1 MTSPRIPALPPELYV
16 QKVHAQL
23 AAIVFSSH
31 DAIISKTLDGIVT
44 TWNESAEQLYG
55 YTVDEIVGHR
65 ADVLYPKARHQEET
79 AILEQIAR
87 GERLDQYVTD
97 RIHRDGSTVTVSLSA
112 SPIVDADGQI
122 VGAATISRDVG
133 RLRRV
138 EAKWRAMLEAA
149 PDAIVAVDQ
158 AGRITLVNAQTERLF
173 GYQREE
179 ILGQLVEMLVP
190 PQARGVH
197 PRHRMRYLSDP
208 KPRPMGAGLE
218 LSAMR
223 RDGTQFPAEISLSA
237 IETDE
242 GELVAAA
249 IRDVSERI
257 RFERQL
263 REKNLE
269 LEKAN
274 KAKDAFLASMSHELR
289 TPLNAIIGFTGTLL
303 MGMPGPLNEAQT
315 HQLQLVETSG
325 QHLLS
330 LINDLLDLAKIESGK
345 VEITPERIDYH
356 SVIEDV
362 VQSMG
367 PLAEQRGLALSAH
380 LPDEDCFA
388 IADKRALGQILIN
401 LVHNAI
407 KFTSEGEVRIELFRQ
422 SVEDQWTLTVSDTGP
437 GIADEEQARIF
448 GAFERSASVGKH
460 GDEGTG
466 LGLYISHKLA
476 ELMGFHIS
484 VRSSP
489 GTGSTFFVVPV
500 K

>member
-1 MTSPRIPALPPELYV
+1 MTQSLHL
-16 QKVHAQL
+16 QHHQL
-23 AAIVFSSH
+23 AAIVRSSH
-31 DAIISKTLDGIVT
+31 DAIISKTLDGVIV
-44 TWNESAEQLYG
+44 TWNEAAQELYG
-55 YTVDEIVGHR
+55 YQADEIIGR
-65 ADVLYPKARHQEET
+65 NAEILYPETRRQEET
-79 AILEQIAR
+79 AILQQISR
-87 GERLDQYVTD
+87 GERLDQYTTD
-97 RIHRDGSTVTVSLSA
+97 RIHANGSTVTVSLST
-112 SPIVDADGQI
+112 SPIVDASGRI

-158 AGRITLVNAQTERLF
+158 SGRITLVNAQTERLF
-173 GYQREE
+173 GYKREDL
-179 ILGQLVEMLVP
+179 LGQLVEILVP
-190 PQARGVH
+190 ESARDIH
-197 PRHRMRYLSDP
+197 PRHRMRYLGDP
-208 KPRPMGAGLE
+208 KPRPMGAGIE
-218 LSAMR
+218 LSALR

-242 GELVAAA
+242 GMLVAAA

-263 REKNLE
+263 REKNIE

-303 MGMPGPLNEAQT
+303 MGLPGPLNPEQT
-315 HQLQLVETSG
+315 HQLQLVENSG

-345 VEITPERIDYH
+345 VEITPETIDYH
-356 SVIEDV
+356 SVVRDV
-362 VQSMG
+362 VQSMR
-367 PLAEQRGLALSAH
+367 PLAEQRGIKLT
-380 LPDEDCFA
+380 
-388 IADKRALGQILIN
+388 ADMPGGECYGVADRRALGQILIN

-407 KFTSEGEVRIELFRQ
+407 KFTGEGEVRIALERG
-422 SVEDQWTLTVSDTGP
+422 SVRDKWTLQVSDTGP
-437 GIADEEQARIF
+437 GIAAEEQARIF
-448 GAFERSASVGKH
+448 GAFERSAATRKH

-476 ELMGFHIS
+476 ELMGYHIRVSS
-484 VRSSP
+484 VP
-489 GTGSTFFVVPV
+489 GEGSTFYVIPV
-500 K
+500 G

>member
-1 MTSPRIPALPPELYV
+1 MTQSLHLQHRL
-16 QKVHAQL
+16 L
-23 AAIVFSSH
+23 AAIVRSSH
-31 DAIISKTLDGIVT
+31 DAIISKTLDGVVV
-44 TWNESAEQLYG
+44 TWNEAAEQLYG
-55 YTVDEIVGHR
+55 YKAEEIVGRH
-65 ADVLYPKARHQEET
+65 AEILYPEIRRAEE
-79 AILEQIAR
+79 ADILRQISR
-87 GERLDQYVTD
+87 GERIDQYVTD
-97 RIHRDGSTVTVSLSA
+97 RIRADGVTVTVSMSA
-112 SPIVDADGQI
+112 SPIIDGDRRI

-173 GYQREE
+173 GYRREDL
-179 ILGQLVEMLVP
+179 LGQLVEILVP
-190 PQARGVH
+190 EQARDIH
-197 PRHRMRYLSDP
+197 PRHRMRYLGEP
-208 KPRPMGAGLE
+208 KPRPMGAGIE
-218 LSAMR
+218 LSALR

-242 GELVAAA
+242 GTLVAAA

-263 REKNLE
+263 REKNIE

-303 MGMPGPLNEAQT
+303 MGLPGPLNPEQT

-345 VEITPERIDYH
+345 VEITPETIDYH
-356 SVIEDV
+356 SVVLEV
-362 VQSMG
+362 VQSMR
-367 PLAEQRGLALSAH
+367 PLAEQRGLSLTAH
-380 LPDEDCFA
+380 LPDEECLGV
-388 IADKRALGQILIN
+388 ADRRALGQILIN

-407 KFTSEGEVRIELFRQ
+407 KFTPEGEVRIELIRDP
-422 SVEDQWTLTVSDTGP
+422 VTGKWGLRVSDTGS
-437 GIADEEQARIF
+437 GIATEEQTRIF
-448 GAFERSASVGKH
+448 GAFERSTSARKH
-460 GDEGTG
+460 GEEGTG

-476 ELMGFHIS
+476 ELMGYHIK
-484 VRSSP
+484 VRSLP
-489 GTGSTFFVVPV
+489 GEGSTFYVIPV
-500 K
+500 E